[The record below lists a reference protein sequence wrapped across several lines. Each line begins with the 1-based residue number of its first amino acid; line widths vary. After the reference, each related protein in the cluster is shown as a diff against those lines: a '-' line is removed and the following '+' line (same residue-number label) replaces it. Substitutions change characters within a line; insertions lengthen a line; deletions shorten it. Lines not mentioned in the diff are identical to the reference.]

1 MCLLFFS
8 VFSFKKKN
16 VNYPWINKQAHN
28 PFLFELLIFSS
39 LVQWDLFLFLLRGL
53 IEHELMRTS
62 EILSCLHSLEELPWP
77 SVSN

>member
-1 MCLLFFS
+1 MNCIWI
-8 VFSFKKKN
+8 KKLARN
-16 VNYPWINKQAHN
+16 Q
-28 PFLFELLIFSS
+28 FLFELLIFSS

-62 EILSCLHSLEELPWP
+62 EIQSCLHSLAELPWP